1 MIDLDSL
8 KFVND
13 RYGHLFGDKVLK
25 EFGIILIDSIQ
36 KNDIAC
42 RFSGDEFVVLIRD
55 VDIDRLS
62 QAKQKIQV
70 AVDTRIG
77 NNEKFHGL
85 GFSIGPA
92 LFNPGQ
98 PQNTDILIRIT
109 DKSMYTIKQNK
120 KALRLE

>member
-13 RYGHLFGDKVLK
+13 RYRHLFGDKVLK

-62 QAKQKIQV
+62 
-70 AVDTRIG
+70 
-77 NNEKFHGL
+77 
-85 GFSIGPA
+85 
-92 LFNPGQ
+92 
-98 PQNTDILIRIT
+98 
-109 DKSMYTIKQNK
+109 
-120 KALRLE
+120 